1 MHCHLLLTTLKQNV
15 TSLERGGVRNGE
27 IMATLGKVREAA
39 GMRLGWRAKVDYS
52 ALGDV

>member
-1 MHCHLLLTTLKQNV
+1 MNSVALLFAPNDAEAEV

-39 GMRLGWRAKVDYS
+39 GMRLGWRA
-52 ALGDV
+52 